1 MDHHACSTD
10 AVQLFKNPFTR
21 IMLEANNNI
30 DSYTISYT
38 DVARIWNNLLAVGAL
53 RSPRH
58 ECNWASQHMLLLWCN
73 AHVFIDNDVC
83 PVVNNKTV
91 EVPSTIS
98 GMCVSNKLS
107 LIFHNWVI
115 LNT

>member
-1 MDHHACSTD
+1 
-10 AVQLFKNPFTR
+10 
-21 IMLEANNNI
+21 MLEANNNI

-53 RSPRH
+53 RSSRH
-58 ECNWASQHMLLLWCN
+58 ESVQLGQSAPACCCYAWCN

-83 PVVNNKTV
+83 PVVNNKIV

-98 GMCVSNKLS
+98 GMCVSDKLS
-107 LIFHNWVI
+107 LNFHNWVI